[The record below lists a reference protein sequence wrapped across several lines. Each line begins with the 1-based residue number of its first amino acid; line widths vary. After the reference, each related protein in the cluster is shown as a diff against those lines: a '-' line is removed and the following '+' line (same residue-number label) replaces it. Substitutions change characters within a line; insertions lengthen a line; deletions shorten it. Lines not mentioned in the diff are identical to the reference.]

1 MIKGIEIET
10 RKASSDNIR
19 AGKTNNNDIAAGTLK
34 PIECC
39 KSLCKKDGEAV

>member
-1 MIKGIEIET
+1 MIKSIEIT
-10 RKASSDNIR
+10 AQKASSNDMR